1 MQKTSN
7 SQHPHDHFCLLTPGT
22 RHLASALRVNRS
34 LTALKLD
41 YNGIGTPGLTAIL
54 IDALPLNRGALRELS
69 IGGHAFG
76 WTGATAVAR
85 FLSAALTP
93 PALPAAVASS
103 GSVSSAGTSLS
114 ASLPSASAKSA
125 TGAAGHSANKR
136 SGSGFN
142 HALLPEI
149 SAAAAFFTLDLRY
162 AFRDE
167 RGTKK

>member
-1 MQKTSN
+1 
-7 SQHPHDHFCLLTPGT
+7 
-22 RHLASALRVNRS
+22 LASALRVNRS
-34 LTALKLD
+34 LAVLKLD

-93 PALPAAVASS
+93 AVTLTAASVASS
-103 GSVSSAGTSLS
+103 ASASSAALS
-114 ASLPSASAKSA
+114 ASSSSSAKSVSV
-125 TGAAGHSANKR
+125 GAGHPANKR

-162 AFRDE
+162 THVCLE
-167 RGTKK
+167 SSSIHKKHNTTAQ